1 MASNLLNIVHKESK
15 PIDEEKLKFICSKCN
30 SWNHFKISREQ
41 FVSLS
46 ESNQMKMLTKFYN
59 ELEPVFFG
67 RDPSTSIESSI
78 SENNK
83 NSSKLT
89 MTKVIENSN
98 IELN

>member
-1 MASNLLNIVHKESK
+1 
-15 PIDEEKLKFICSKCN
+15 
-30 SWNHFKISREQ
+30 
-41 FVSLS
+41 
-46 ESNQMKMLTKFYN
+46 MKMLTKFYN

>member
-1 MASNLLNIVHKESK
+1 M
-15 PIDEEKLKFICSKCN
+15 
-30 SWNHFKISREQ
+30 
-41 FVSLS
+41 S

-59 ELEPVFFG
+59 ELEPAFFG
-67 RDPSTSIESSI
+67 QDPPTSIESSI
-78 SENNK
+78 FESNK